1 MIKAIP
7 RKPNL
12 FYLPFL
18 AYYSYIVFR
27 DKWPT
32 LYGDEIRYVD
42 FARNLTH
49 GFYSPFPQHIN
60 LWNGPGYPL
69 LLAPLLAMHVPALYM
84 TLLNAVFLYLT
95 VVFVYKALAL
105 VANHR
110 IALICSLLLAIY
122 PNAISMLAMLYTE
135 ALTCL
140 LVASIIY
147 SLTLYHIKA
156 KNKYLIIAGLLLG
169 YLVLTKIIFGYVIM
183 AGLVGYTAW
192 YLIRK
197 RSPRYLRYVRVFAI
211 AFAATIPYLAYTFYI
226 TKKPLYWGDS
236 GGMSLYWMSS
246 PYEHEYGDWKV
257 PELTNHQYPI
267 SFKSAETAAILR
279 KNHKKEIDAIL
290 KYPELKQDE
299 LFKQAAIRNI
309 MQHPFKFIQ
318 NYYYNWGRLLFNF
331 PYSYSYQ
338 EGAVVGNILRGSLI
352 LWASV
357 VGIIVT
363 IVNRRRLIF
372 PLKMLLFVTGVY
384 LLLSG
389 ALSAYPRQLDVIVP
403 VILFWL
409 GFLAANMKMPQLRF
423 VNGVEEV
430 EKIDLSE
437 LAGIGVSKESGL
449 EETSI

>member
-1 MIKAIP
+1 MIRAIP
-7 RKPNL
+7 RKPYL

-27 DKWPT
+27 DKWPS

-69 LLAPLLAMHVPALYM
+69 LMAPLLAMHVPALYM

-95 VVFVYKALAL
+95 VVFTYKALSLVTNHRVAL
-105 VANHR
+105 V
-110 IALICSLLLAIY
+110 CSLLLAVY
-122 PNAISMLAMLYTE
+122 PNAQSMLPILYTE
-135 ALTCL
+135 AFTGLQIAL
-140 LVASIIY
+140 IIY
-147 SLTLYHIKA
+147 FLTLYHVRA
-156 KNKYLIIAGLLLG
+156 KNKYLLMAGLLLG
-169 YLVLTKIIFGYVIM
+169 YLVLTKIIFGYVVM
-183 AGLVGYTAW
+183 AGLVGYAAW
-192 YLIRK
+192 YLVKK
-197 RSPRYLRYVRVFAI
+197 RPPRYRRYVRVFAI
-211 AFAATIPYLAYTFYI
+211 AFAVTVPYLAYTFYI

-257 PELTNHQYPI
+257 PELTNHQYPT
-267 SFKSAETAAILR
+267 SFKSEETKAILR

-309 MQHPFKFIQ
+309 MQHPFKFVQ
-318 NYYYNWGRLLFNF
+318 NYYYNWGRMLFNF

-338 EGAVVGNILRGSLI
+338 EGPVLGNILRGSLI

-357 VGIIVT
+357 IGIIVT

-403 VILFWL
+403 VLLFWF
-409 GFLAANMKMPQLRF
+409 GFLAYQMKMPQLRF
-423 VNGVEEV
+423 ANNDEGIET
-430 EKIDLSE
+430 IDLGE
-437 LAGIGVSKESGL
+437 LAGISVNKDGSL